1 MNSALLV
8 FIVVTVALA
17 LLALLIY
24 STTGRRRSD
33 ALRQHYGPEY
43 DHALQNSNGKVDAE
57 SKLLARSKRSKELDI
72 QPLDGEARKRYN
84 LAWTAAKADFVD
96 DPDRAIATADELV
109 NEVMR
114 ERGYPINGFEQQA
127 ADVSVGH
134 PDVVSQY
141 RSAHAIAVARGK
153 GEASTEESRQA
164 MIHYR
169 AMFDELIAAPE
180 STAQAHRVA

>member
-8 FIVVTVALA
+8 LIVVIVAIVMV
-17 LLALLIY
+17 ALLIY

-43 DHALQNSNGKVDAE
+43 DHAVQQSNGRIEAE
-57 SKLLARSKRSKELDI
+57 SELLARSKRREKLDI
-72 QPLDGEARKRYN
+72 QPLDAVARKRYDA
-84 LAWTAAKADFVD
+84 AWTAAKADFVD

-109 NEVMR
+109 KEVMR
-114 ERGYPINGFEQQA
+114 ERGYPIDGFEQQA

-134 PDVVSQY
+134 PDVVGQY
-141 RSAHAIAVARGK
+141 RSAHAIAVARGN
-153 GEASTEESRQA
+153 GEATTEESRQA

-169 AMFDELIAAPE
+169 AMFEELIG
-180 STAQAHRVA
+180 TH

>member
-8 FIVVTVALA
+8 LIVVIVALV
-17 LLALLIY
+17 LIALLIY
-24 STTGRRRSD
+24 STARRHRSD

-43 DHALQNSNGKVDAE
+43 DHALQNSNGKTEAE
-57 SKLLARSKRSKELDI
+57 SKLLARSKRRQELDI
-72 QPLDGEARKRYN
+72 RPLDPAARKRYN
-84 LAWTAAKADFVD
+84 SAWTAAKADFVD
-96 DPDRAIATADELV
+96 DPDRAIAKADELV
-109 NEVMR
+109 KEVMS
-114 ERGYPINGFEQQA
+114 ERGYPIDGFEQQA

-141 RSAHAIAVARGK
+141 RSAHAIAVARGN

-169 AMFDELIAAPE
+169 AMFEELIRSA
-180 STAQAHRVA
+180 

>member
-8 FIVVTVALA
+8 VIVVIVAIVLF
-17 LLALLIY
+17 ALLIL
-24 STTGRRRSD
+24 STVRRRRSD
-33 ALRQHYGPEY
+33 TLREHYGPEY
-43 DHALQNSNGKVDAE
+43 DHAVHSNGKVEAE
-57 SKLLARSKRSKELDI
+57 TELMARSKRREELDI
-72 QPLDGEARKRYN
+72 RPLGSEARERFSA
-84 LAWTAAKADFVD
+84 AWFEAKADFVD
-96 DPDRAIATADELV
+96 DPDRAIAKADELV
-109 NEVMR
+109 QEVMR
-114 ERGYPINGFEQQA
+114 ERGYPIDGFEQQA

-169 AMFDELIAAPE
+169 AMFEGLVGSA
-180 STAQAHRVA
+180 